1 MTLSKSWGFLGSDY
15 PGVGGGTPTFSY
27 IFRFRAFFWS
37 KYFCEYEDL
46 WIYFFEGGGGHYE
59 IGLFFG
65 GGDGGSFLYI
75 LGLFKVKIQNGNIFC
90 KYLWVCLIFLIS
102 LRGLWG

>member
-27 IFRFRAFFWS
+27 IFRFGAFFWS

-46 WIYFFEGGGGHYE
+46 WIYFFEGGGGV
-59 IGLFFG
+59 ITKSDFFFG
-65 GGDGGSFLYI
+65 GGEWGSFLYI
-75 LGLFKVKIQNGNIFC
+75 LGLFKVKYRMGIFFANIFG
-90 KYLWVCLIFLIS
+90 YA
-102 LRGLWG
+102 